1 MQLEPARLI
10 EIPNRFFRRVIY
22 STTFA
27 DWSTMPGFDAA
38 VDNSNVTDAQTWFTN
53 EEMNALAPAA
63 RSVGGMFQL
72 PAPLPPGNDFYVP
85 WGSRS
90 RERIKRA

>member
-53 EEMNALAPAA
+53 EEMNALAPSRAKCRGNVSTAGPPSA
-63 RSVGGMFQL
+63 R
-72 PAPLPPGNDFYVP
+72 
-85 WGSRS
+85 
-90 RERIKRA
+90 K